1 VSRAIRVALV
11 GTADANAPGSMRAYA
26 ETLADALAR
35 HCPEI
40 ETLRVELDPHQAT
53 SGWRRRV
60 AALALPWRA
69 RRLRGLKPDLWHV
82 LDGSRAYLA
91 EGLRGA
97 PVLVT
102 AHDIIP
108 VLQQRGR
115 FPGAP
120 DVGAAARW
128 LWRRNGAA
136 LRKAQGVICV
146 SKSTQDDVVREFG
159 TPIAS
164 RVVPLPVRTA
174 LATAVTQADAPS
186 RESGVVLHVGNNSF
200 YKNRAQVLRIFA
212 ALDRV
217 LARRL
222 VMAGAPPTRDLLG
235 LAQELDIEAS
245 VEWVDGASD
254 AQIARLYGSASVL
267 VFPSLYE
274 GFGWP
279 VLEAMAF
286 GLPVVCSNAGSLP
299 EVVDG
304 AAPCLAPDDRDG
316 FVRETEAL
324 LRDPSLHAQRAQA
337 GRVRAGE
344 FSMERFAHGT
354 VEAYHAALTVWP
366 DTAQRAHSAIGSGTP

>member
-1 VSRAIRVALV
+1 MRKLRVHLVS
-11 GTADANAPGSMRAYA
+11 TAAAHAPGSMRAYA
-26 ETLADALAR
+26 DTLLAALAR
-35 HCPEI
+35 HAPEV
-40 ETLRVELDPHQAT
+40 EATLHELDPAPAQGALA
-53 SGWRRRV
+53 RRWQ
-60 AALALPWRA
+60 ALALPARA
-69 RRLRGLKPDLWHV
+69 RRLRAHPDLWHV
-82 LDGSRAYLA
+82 LDGSRAYVSA
-91 EGLRGA
+91 GLRGA
-97 PVLVT
+97 PVVIT
-102 AHDIIP
+102 AHDVIP

-115 FPGAP
+115 FPAAP
-120 DVGAAARW
+120 PMGAAARW

-159 TPIAS
+159 TSIAS

-174 LATAVTQADAPS
+174 LATAVTRADAPS

-235 LAQELDIEAS
+235 LAKELDIEAS

-286 GLPVVCSNAGSLP
+286 GLPVVCSDAGSLP
-299 EVVDG
+299 EVVEG
-304 AAPCLAPDDRDG
+304 AAPCLSPEVRDG
-316 FVRETEAL
+316 FVREVEIL
-324 LRDPSLHAQRAQA
+324 LRDPLLHAQRART
-337 GRVRAGE
+337 GRLRADAFG
-344 FSMERFAHGT
+344 MERFARGMAD
-354 VEAYHAALTVWP
+354 AYLAAIP
-366 DTAQRAHSAIGSGTP
+366 